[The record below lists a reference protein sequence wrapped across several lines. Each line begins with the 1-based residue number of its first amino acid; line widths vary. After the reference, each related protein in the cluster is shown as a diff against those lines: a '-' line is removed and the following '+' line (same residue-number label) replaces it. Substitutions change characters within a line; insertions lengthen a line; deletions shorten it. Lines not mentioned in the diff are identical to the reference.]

1 KSAEEAE
8 EVARFY
14 DVLEIQPID
23 FYLHLLDKGLVGSRA
38 ELEEALRSLCRIGDK
53 LGKPVIA
60 TGNVHY
66 LLPRQKLFRDIAI
79 HGITGFSPL
88 KDQRK
93 PDAHFRTTKEM
104 LEEFAFLGEDTA
116 FEVVVTNTSQLA
128 DRFESIQLFPDKLY
142 TPILEGADDEIR
154 NTCYDTARRLYG
166 DPIPEVV
173 TARLEKELKPIISY

>member
-66 LLPRQKLFRDIAI
+66 LLPRDKIFRDITI

-93 PDAHFRTTKEM
+93 PDAHFRTTDEM
-104 LEEFAFLGEDTA
+104 LAAFQHLGEEKAYD
-116 FEVVVTNTSQLA
+116 VVVKNPNELV
-128 DRFESIQLFPDKLY
+128 DEFEDLEIIPKDLY
-142 TPILEGADDEIR
+142 TPNIDGADDEIR
-154 NTCYDTARRLYG
+154 EMSYEQAKNVYG
-166 DPIPEVV
+166 EPLPPIVQ
-173 TARLEKELKPIISY
+173 